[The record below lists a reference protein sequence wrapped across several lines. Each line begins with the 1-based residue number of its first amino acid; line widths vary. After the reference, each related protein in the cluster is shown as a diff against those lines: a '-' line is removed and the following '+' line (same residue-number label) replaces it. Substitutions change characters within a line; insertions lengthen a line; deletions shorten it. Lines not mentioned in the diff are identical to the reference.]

1 MTEIAAIIV
10 ANGAGARFG
19 GERPKQYA
27 QLGQKR
33 VIDWSLEAFTR
44 DPRISQIVL
53 VGPADLYSSALPSNV
68 QHISGGDSR
77 TASVNAGLSALS
89 LSDDS
94 IVLIHDGARPGLNA
108 QIITDLL
115 GALET
120 ADAAAPAL
128 IISDALKRETSASY
142 ENVDRTG
149 IVRVQT
155 PQAFKFGLI
164 RAALSDATN
173 TYVDDLEAVEAQ
185 GAKIIM
191 TTGDEALLKV
201 TYPEDIARL
210 ETLLNLSPNT
220 PRMGTGFDVHAFEP
234 GDHVTLCGNK
244 IPHDQ
249 KLKGHSDADVA
260 WHALTDAIL
269 GALALGDIGD
279 HFPPTDPQWKGAD
292 SAVFL
297 SAAMNMARDRG
308 YELANCDLT
317 IMCEAPKVKPHRE
330 AMRKRTAE
338 ILSVDLDAVS
348 VKATTTEKL
357 GFTGRSEGIAA
368 QAAAMLIPRPVQT
381 SETPS

>member
-33 VIDWSLEAFTR
+33 VIDWSLEAFNR

-53 VGPADLYSSALPSNV
+53 VGPADLYNGALPNKV

-77 TASVNAGLSALS
+77 TASVRAGLSSLN
-89 LSDDS
+89 LSDGD
-94 IVLIHDGARPGLNA
+94 IVLIHDGARPGLSTH
-108 QIITDLL
+108 IITDLL
-115 GALET
+115 AALET
-120 ADAAAPAL
+120 AEAAAPAL
-128 IISDALKRETSASY
+128 VISDALKRKSSASY
-142 ENVDRTG
+142 ESVDRTDM
-149 IVRVQT
+149 VRVQT
-155 PQAFKFGLI
+155 PQAFKYGLI
-164 RAALSDATN
+164 KTALSDTAN
-173 TYVDDLEAVEAQ
+173 TFVDDLEAVEAQ
-185 GAKIIM
+185 GALVTM
-191 TTGDEALLKV
+191 TKGDEALLKV
-201 TYPEDIARL
+201 TYPEDISRL
-210 ETLLNLSPNT
+210 ETLLNLSPKA